1 MTIFH
6 ADVED
11 RHVKRLMALTGITS
25 NAGILRES
33 LSLLLWAAEERAA
46 RRIII
51 ACNEDG
57 SDAARLVMASI
68 EHAAAGRPPAST

>member
-1 MTIFH
+1 MSIFH

-11 RHVKRLMALTGITS
+11 RHVKRLRALTGIAS
-25 NAGILRES
+25 NAGMLREA

-46 RRIII
+46 RRIVI

-57 SDAARLVMASI
+57 RDAARLVMASV